1 MKAAFCVSVAF
12 PARNYFFPTVLKN
25 SDRAKGV
32 LAAFAPV
39 GSMKPISPPER
50 LVCNVKSASF
60 KPYIDADGRAV
71 PGQSFLQWD
80 ETFPEGAGFTIYR
93 MAPGSSSQP
102 HEHTCHEQFY
112 VIEGEATDNDGYT
125 YKAGDFVLLKSGTQH
140 FSTSETGAT
149 LVVFV
154 RELEKNL

>member
-1 MKAAFCVSVAF
+1 MF
-12 PARNYFFPTVLKN
+12 PARNYSFPTVLKN
-25 SDRAKGV
+25 WDRAKGV
-32 LAAFAPV
+32 IAAFSRE
-39 GSMKPISPPER
+39 GSHETDYTIER
-50 LVCNVKSASF
+50 LVCNVKSANF
-60 KPYIDADGRAV
+60 KDYVDADGRTV

-80 ETFPEGAGFTIYR
+80 DTFPEGAGFTIYR

-140 FSTSETGAT
+140 FSTTEKGAT